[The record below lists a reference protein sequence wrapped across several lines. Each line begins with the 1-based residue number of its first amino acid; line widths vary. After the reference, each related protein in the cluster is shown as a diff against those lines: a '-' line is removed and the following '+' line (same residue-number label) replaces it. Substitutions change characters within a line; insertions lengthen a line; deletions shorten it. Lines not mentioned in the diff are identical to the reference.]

1 MTDKDL
7 TQSASELVQQ
17 FRNKDIS
24 AVELLEDHLERIALI
39 NPDINAVVTLDEDR
53 ARERAAAADEAL
65 ENGADW
71 GPLHGLPMT
80 VKDAYEVAGIVTTGG
95 SPKWKDHVPQR
106 HAEVVQRLTA
116 AGAIVFGKTNVP
128 YLSGDWQTYNEIFG
142 ITNNPWDYTKTPG
155 GSSGGS
161 AAAVAAGLTP
171 LEVGSDIGGSVR
183 IPAHFCGVYGH
194 KPSYDLIPIRGHLPP
209 PPGSLSENDS
219 ITVAGPLA
227 RSAADLDL
235 ALSVLA
241 GPRSSEEKG
250 WRLNL
255 PPARHQQLKDFR
267 IAMWLGDEFCSV
279 ETAMAEAIQ
288 ETADQLA
295 KQGAAVTEANP
306 GFSLEMNNDLFWNL
320 FNAVIA
326 TGFPQP
332 VLDDM
337 QQLLKNSAPDDKDPR
352 VRQAR
357 GALISHKDWLRVNEH
372 RLRIKA
378 MWEEFFQTYDVL
390 LCPVTFT
397 TAFAHDH
404 NPDLL
409 SRYIPVDGVE
419 RHYSEITVWP
429 SLATIAQLPATVIPI
444 GQNPAGLPIGL
455 QVIGPYLEDYTTIAL
470 ARAAEGVC
478 SGFTKPPPVQ

>member
-1 MTDKDL
+1 MTL
-7 TQSASELVQQ
+7 TQSASELVKQLK
-17 FRNKDIS
+17 NKNIS
-24 AVELLEDHLERIALI
+24 AVELLEAHLDQISSI
-39 NPDINAVVTLDEDR
+39 NPDINAVVTLDEER
-53 ARERAAAADEAL
+53 ARERAAAADKDL
-65 ENGADW
+65 EKGIDW

-95 SPKWKDHVPQR
+95 SPKWKDHVPQVN
-106 HAEVVQRLTA
+106 AEVVDRLTN

-142 ITNNPWDYTKTPG
+142 VTNNPWDYTKTPG

-161 AAAVAAGLTP
+161 AAAVASGLTP
-171 LEVGSDIGGSVR
+171 LEVGSDIGGSIR

-209 PPGSLSENDS
+209 PPGSLSENDT

-227 RSAADLDL
+227 RSAADLEL

-241 GPRSSEEKG
+241 GPRSSEGKG
-250 WRLNL
+250 WQLNL
-255 PPARHQQLKDFR
+255 PQARHQQLKDFR
-267 IAMWLGDEFCSV
+267 IAVWFGDGFCPV
-279 ETAMAEAIQ
+279 ETTMADAIQ
-288 ETADQLA
+288 ETTDQLA
-295 KQGAAVTEANP
+295 KQGTTVTEANP

-326 TGFPQP
+326 TGFPKP

-337 QQLLKNSAPDDKDPR
+337 KQLLKNSTMDDKDPR

-357 GALISHKDWLRVNEH
+357 GALISHIDWLRVNEL

-378 MWEEFFQTYDVL
+378 MWDEFFQSYDVL

-397 TAFAHDH
+397 TAFDHDH

-409 SRYIPVDGVE
+409 GRCITVDGAE
-419 RHYSEITVWP
+419 RHYSEITAWP
-429 SLATIAQLPATVIPI
+429 SVATISQLPSTVVPI
-444 GQNPAGLPIGL
+444 GHSSAGLPIGM
-455 QVIGPYLEDYTTIAL
+455 QVIGPYLEDYTTIAF
-470 ARAAEGVC
+470 ARAIEGVC
-478 SGFTKPPPVQ
+478 SGYTPPPTVK

>member
-1 MTDKDL
+1 MNL

-17 FRNKDIS
+17 LKNKDIS
-24 AVELLEDHLERIALI
+24 AVELLEAHLDQIGTV

-53 ARERAAAADEAL
+53 ARGRAAAADKAL

-80 VKDAYEVAGIVTTGG
+80 VKDAYEVEGMVTTGG
-95 SPKWKDHVPQR
+95 SPKWKDHVPQAN
-106 HAEVVQRLTA
+106 AEVVQRLTA

-142 ITNNPWDYTKTPG
+142 VTNNPWDYTKTPG

-161 AAAVAAGLTP
+161 AAAIAGGLTP

-209 PPGSLSENDS
+209 PPGSLSENDTIS
-219 ITVAGPLA
+219 VAGPLA
-227 RSAADLDL
+227 RSAADLEL

-241 GPRSSEEKG
+241 GPRISERKG
-250 WRLNL
+250 WQLTL
-255 PPARHQQLKDFR
+255 PQARHKQLKDFR
-267 IAMWLGDEFCSV
+267 VAVWPNDGFCPV
-279 ETAMAEAIQ
+279 ETAMADTIQ

-306 GFSLEMNNDLFWNL
+306 GFSLETNNDLFWNL

-337 QQLLKNSAPDDKDPR
+337 QQLLKNSDPDDKDPR

-357 GALISHKDWLRVNEH
+357 GALISHKDWLRVNEL

-378 MWEEFFQTYDVL
+378 MWGEFFQSYDVL

-409 SRYIPVDGVE
+409 GRYIPVDGKE

-429 SLATIAQLPATVIPI
+429 SVATISQLPATVIPI
-444 GQNPAGLPIGL
+444 GQSPAGLPIGL
-455 QVIGPYLEDYTTIAL
+455 QVIGPYLEDYTTIAF
-470 ARAAEGVC
+470 ARAIEGVC
-478 SGFTKPPPVQ
+478 SGYTPPPTVQ

>member
-1 MTDKDL
+1 MTL
-7 TQSASELVQQ
+7 TQSASELVKQLK
-17 FRNKDIS
+17 NKDIS
-24 AVELLEDHLERIALI
+24 AVELLEAHLDQISSI
-39 NPDINAVVTLDEDR
+39 NPDINAVVTLDEER
-53 ARERAAAADEAL
+53 ARERAAAADKDL
-65 ENGADW
+65 EKGIDW

-95 SPKWKDHVPQR
+95 SPKWKDHVPQVN
-106 HAEVVQRLTA
+106 AEVVDRLTN

-142 ITNNPWDYTKTPG
+142 VTNNPWDYTKTPG

-161 AAAVAAGLTP
+161 AAAVSSGLTP
-171 LEVGSDIGGSVR
+171 LEVGSDIGGSIR

-209 PPGSLSENDS
+209 PPGSLSENDT

-227 RSAADLDL
+227 RSAADLEL

-241 GPRSSEEKG
+241 GPRSSERKG
-250 WRLNL
+250 WQLNL
-255 PPARHQQLKDFR
+255 PQARHQQLKDFR
-267 IAMWLGDEFCSV
+267 VAVWSGDSFCPV
-279 ETAMAEAIQ
+279 ETTMADAIQ
-288 ETADQLA
+288 ETTDQLA
-295 KQGAAVTEANP
+295 KQGTSVTEANP

-326 TGFPQP
+326 TGFPKP

-337 QQLLKNSAPDDKDPR
+337 KQLLKNSTMDDKDPR

-357 GALISHKDWLRVNEH
+357 GALISHIDWLRVNEL

-378 MWEEFFQTYDVL
+378 MWDEFFQSYDVL

-397 TAFAHDH
+397 TAFDHDH

-409 SRYIPVDGVE
+409 GRYITVDGAE
-419 RHYSEITVWP
+419 RHYSEITAWP
-429 SLATIAQLPATVIPI
+429 SVATISQLPSTVVPI
-444 GQNPAGLPIGL
+444 GHSSASLPIGM
-455 QVIGPYLEDYTTIAL
+455 QVIGPYLEDYTTIAF
-470 ARAAEGVC
+470 ARAMEGVC
-478 SGFTKPPPVQ
+478 SGYTPPPTVK

>member
-1 MTDKDL
+1 MTL
-7 TQSASELVQQ
+7 TQSASELAKQLK
-17 FRNKDIS
+17 NKDIS
-24 AVELLEDHLERIALI
+24 AVELLEAHLDQISSI
-39 NPDINAVVTLDEDR
+39 NPDINAVVTLDEER
-53 ARERAAAADEAL
+53 ARERAAAADKDL
-65 ENGADW
+65 EKGIDW

-95 SPKWKDHVPQR
+95 SPKWKDHVPQVN
-106 HAEVVQRLTA
+106 AEVVDRLTN

-142 ITNNPWDYTKTPG
+142 VTNNPWDYTKTPG

-161 AAAVAAGLTP
+161 AAAVASGLTP
-171 LEVGSDIGGSVR
+171 LEVGSDIGGSIR

-209 PPGSLSENDS
+209 PPGSLSENDT

-227 RSAADLDL
+227 RSAADLEL

-241 GPRSSEEKG
+241 GPRSSEGKG
-250 WRLNL
+250 WQLNL
-255 PPARHQQLKDFR
+255 PQARHQQLKDFR
-267 IAMWLGDEFCSV
+267 VAVWSGDGFCPV
-279 ETAMAEAIQ
+279 ETTMTDTIQ
-288 ETADQLA
+288 ETTDQLA

-326 TGFPQP
+326 TGFPKP

-337 QQLLKNSAPDDKDPR
+337 KQLLKNSTMDDKDPR

-357 GALISHKDWLRVNEH
+357 GALISHIDWLRVNEL

-378 MWEEFFQTYDVL
+378 MWDEFFQSYDIL

-397 TAFAHDH
+397 TAFDHDH

-409 SRYIPVDGVE
+409 GRYITVDGAE
-419 RHYSEITVWP
+419 RHYSEITAWP
-429 SLATIAQLPATVIPI
+429 SVATISQLPSTVVPI
-444 GQNPAGLPIGL
+444 GHSSAGLPIRM
-455 QVIGPYLEDYTTIAL
+455 QVIGPYLEDYTTIAF
-470 ARAAEGVC
+470 ARAIEGVC
-478 SGFTKPPPVQ
+478 SGYTPPPTVK

>member
-1 MTDKDL
+1 MKL

-17 FRNKDIS
+17 LKNKDIS
-24 AVELLEDHLERIALI
+24 AVELLEAHLDRIAVV
-39 NPDINAVVTLDEDR
+39 NPEINAVVTLDKDR
-53 ARERAAAADEAL
+53 IRKRAEAADKAL

-80 VKDAYEVAGIVTTGG
+80 VKDAYEAEGIVSTGG

-106 HAEVVQRLTA
+106 NAEVVERLTA
-116 AGAIVFGKTNVP
+116 AGATVFGKTNVP
-128 YLSGDWQTYNEIFG
+128 NLSGDWQTYNEIFG
-142 ITNNPWDYTKTPG
+142 VTNNPWDQTKTPG
-155 GSSGGS
+155 GSSGGA

-171 LEVGSDIGGSVR
+171 LEVGSDIGGSIR
-183 IPAHFCGVYGH
+183 IPAHFCGIYGH
-194 KPSYDLIPIRGHLPP
+194 KPSYGLIPMRGHLPP
-209 PPGSLSENDS
+209 PPGSLSENDT

-227 RSAADLDL
+227 RSAADLEI

-241 GPRSSEEKG
+241 GPRTSEGKG
-250 WRLNL
+250 WQLNL
-255 PPARHQQLKDFR
+255 PPARHQQIKDFR
-267 IAMWLGDEFCSV
+267 IAIWPDDGFCPV
-279 ETAMAEAIQ
+279 ETAMADAIQ
-288 ETADQLA
+288 EMANQLA

-326 TGFPQP
+326 TGFPKP

-337 QQLLKNSAPDDKDPR
+337 KQLLKNSAIDDKDPR

-357 GALISHKDWLRVNEH
+357 GALISHKDWLRVNEL

-378 MWEEFFQTYDVL
+378 MWDEFFQSYDVL

-397 TAFAHDH
+397 TAFDHDH

-409 SRYIPVDGVE
+409 GRYITVDGAE
-419 RHYSEITVWP
+419 RHYSEITTWP
-429 SLATIAQLPATVIPI
+429 SVATISQLPATVVPI
-444 GQNPAGLPIGL
+444 GHSPVGLPIGM
-455 QVIGPYLEDYTTIAL
+455 QVIGPYLEDYTTIAF
-470 ARAAEGVC
+470 ARAIEGVC
-478 SGFTKPPPVQ
+478 SGYTPPPTVQ

>member
-1 MTDKDL
+1 MTL
-7 TQSASELVQQ
+7 TQSASELVKQLK
-17 FRNKDIS
+17 NKNIS
-24 AVELLEDHLERIALI
+24 AVELLEAHLDQISSI
-39 NPDINAVVTLDEDR
+39 NPDINAVVTLDEER
-53 ARERAAAADEAL
+53 ARERAAAADKDL
-65 ENGADW
+65 EKGIDW

-95 SPKWKDHVPQR
+95 SPKWKDHVPQVN
-106 HAEVVQRLTA
+106 AEVVDRLTN

-142 ITNNPWDYTKTPG
+142 VTNNPWDYTKTPG

-161 AAAVAAGLTP
+161 AAAVASGLTP
-171 LEVGSDIGGSVR
+171 LEVGSDIGGSIR

-209 PPGSLSENDS
+209 PPGSLSENDT

-227 RSAADLDL
+227 RSAADLEL

-250 WRLNL
+250 WQLNL
-255 PPARHQQLKDFR
+255 PQARHQQLKDFR
-267 IAMWLGDEFCSV
+267 VAVWSGDSFCPV
-279 ETAMAEAIQ
+279 ETTMTDAIQ
-288 ETADQLA
+288 ETTDQLA
-295 KQGAAVTEANP
+295 KQGTTVTEANP

-326 TGFPQP
+326 TGLPKP

-337 QQLLKNSAPDDKDPR
+337 KQLLKNSTMDDKGPR

-357 GALISHKDWLRVNEH
+357 GALISHMDWLRVNEL

-378 MWEEFFQTYDVL
+378 MWDEFFQSYDVL

-397 TAFAHDH
+397 TAFDHDH

-409 SRYIPVDGVE
+409 GRYITVDGAE
-419 RHYSEITVWP
+419 RHYSEITAWP
-429 SLATIAQLPATVIPI
+429 SVATISQLPSTVVPI
-444 GQNPAGLPIGL
+444 GHSSAGLPIGM
-455 QVIGPYLEDYTTIAL
+455 QVIGPYLEDYTTIAF
-470 ARAAEGVC
+470 ARAMEGVC
-478 SGFTKPPPVQ
+478 SGYTPPPTVK

>member
-1 MTDKDL
+1 MTL
-7 TQSASELVQQ
+7 TQSASELVKQLK
-17 FRNKDIS
+17 NKNIS
-24 AVELLEDHLERIALI
+24 AVELLEAHLDQISSI
-39 NPDINAVVTLDEDR
+39 NPDINAVVTLDEER
-53 ARERAAAADEAL
+53 ARERAAAADKDL
-65 ENGADW
+65 EKGIDW

-95 SPKWKDHVPQR
+95 SPKWKDHVPQVN
-106 HAEVVQRLTA
+106 AEVVDRLTN

-142 ITNNPWDYTKTPG
+142 VTNNPWDYTKTPG

-161 AAAVAAGLTP
+161 AAAVASGLTP
-171 LEVGSDIGGSVR
+171 LEVGSDIGGSIR

-209 PPGSLSENDS
+209 PPGSLSENDT

-227 RSAADLDL
+227 RSAADLEL

-241 GPRSSEEKG
+241 GPRSSEGKG
-250 WRLNL
+250 WQLNL
-255 PPARHQQLKDFR
+255 PQARHQQLKDFR
-267 IAMWLGDEFCSV
+267 IAVWSGDGFCPV
-279 ETAMAEAIQ
+279 ETTMADAIQ
-288 ETADQLA
+288 ETTDQLA
-295 KQGAAVTEANP
+295 KQGTPVTEANP

-326 TGFPQP
+326 TGFPKP

-337 QQLLKNSAPDDKDPR
+337 KQLLKNSTMDDKDPR

-357 GALISHKDWLRVNEH
+357 GALISHIDWLRVNEL

-378 MWEEFFQTYDVL
+378 MWDEFFQSYDVL

-397 TAFAHDH
+397 TAFDHDH

-409 SRYIPVDGVE
+409 GRYITVDGAE
-419 RHYSEITVWP
+419 RHYSEITAWP
-429 SLATIAQLPATVIPI
+429 SVATISQLPSTVVPI
-444 GQNPAGLPIGL
+444 GHSSAGLPIGM
-455 QVIGPYLEDYTTIAL
+455 QVIGPYLEDYTTIAF
-470 ARAAEGVC
+470 ARTMEGVC
-478 SGFTKPPPVQ
+478 SGYTPPPTVK

>member
-1 MTDKDL
+1 MNL

-17 FRNKDIS
+17 LKNKDIS
-24 AVELLEDHLERIALI
+24 AVELLEAHLNQIDSI

-53 ARERAAAADEAL
+53 ARERAAAADEDL
-65 ENGADW
+65 KKGADW
-71 GPLHGLPMT
+71 GPLHGLSMT

-95 SPKWKDHVPQR
+95 SPKWKDHVPQQ
-106 HAEVVQRLTA
+106 HAEVVDRLTN

-142 ITNNPWDYTKTPG
+142 VTNNPWDYTKTPG
-155 GSSGGS
+155 GSSGGA
-161 AAAVAAGLTP
+161 AAAVSSGLTS
-171 LEVGSDIGGSVR
+171 LEVGSDIGGSIR

-194 KPSYDLIPIRGHLPP
+194 KPSYDLIPLRGHLPP
-209 PPGSLSENDS
+209 PPGSLSENDT
-219 ITVAGPLA
+219 IAVAGPLA
-227 RSAADLDL
+227 RSAADLEL

-241 GPRSSEEKG
+241 GPRSSEKKG
-250 WRLNL
+250 WQLNL
-255 PPARHQQLKDFR
+255 PPPRHQQLKDFR
-267 IAMWLGDEFCSV
+267 VAVWPGDGFCPV
-279 ETAMAEAIQ
+279 ETTMTDAIQ

-326 TGFPQP
+326 TGFPKP

-337 QQLLKNSAPDDKDPR
+337 KQLLKNSTMGDKDPR

-357 GALISHKDWLRVNEH
+357 GALISHMDWLRVNEL

-378 MWEEFFQTYDVL
+378 MWDEFFQSYDVL

-397 TAFAHDH
+397 TAFDHDH

-409 SRYIPVDGVE
+409 GRYITVDGKE
-419 RHYSEITVWP
+419 RHYSEITTWP
-429 SLATIAQLPATVIPI
+429 SVATISQLPATVVPI
-444 GQNPAGLPIGL
+444 GHSPAGLPIGM
-455 QVIGPYLEDYTTIAL
+455 QVIGPYLEDYTTIAF
-470 ARAAEGVC
+470 ARAMEGVC
-478 SGFTKPPPVQ
+478 SGYTPPPTVK

>member
-1 MTDKDL
+1 MNL
-7 TQSASELVQQ
+7 NQSASELVQQ
-17 FRNKDIS
+17 LKNKDIS
-24 AVELLEDHLERIALI
+24 AVELLEAHLDRIAVV
-39 NPDINAVVTLDEDR
+39 NPEINAVVTLDKDR
-53 ARERAAAADEAL
+53 IRKRAEAADKAL

-80 VKDAYEVAGIVTTGG
+80 VKDAYEAEGIVSTGG

-106 HAEVVQRLTA
+106 NAEVVERLTA
-116 AGAIVFGKTNVP
+116 AGATVFGKTNVP
-128 YLSGDWQTYNEIFG
+128 NLSGDWQTYNEIFG
-142 ITNNPWDYTKTPG
+142 VTNNPWDQTKTPG
-155 GSSGGS
+155 GSSGGA

-171 LEVGSDIGGSVR
+171 LEVGSDIGGSIR
-183 IPAHFCGVYGH
+183 IPAHFCGIYGH
-194 KPSYDLIPIRGHLPP
+194 KPSYGLIPMRGHLPP
-209 PPGSLSENDS
+209 PPGSLSENDT

-227 RSAADLDL
+227 RSAADLEI

-241 GPRSSEEKG
+241 GPRTSEGKG
-250 WRLNL
+250 WQLNL
-255 PPARHQQLKDFR
+255 PPARHQQIKDFR
-267 IAMWLGDEFCSV
+267 IAIWPDDGFCPV
-279 ETAMAEAIQ
+279 ETAMADAIQ
-288 ETADQLA
+288 ETANQLA

-337 QQLLKNSAPDDKDPR
+337 QQLLKNSAFDDKDPR

-357 GALISHKDWLRVNEH
+357 GALISHKDWLSINER
-372 RLRIKA
+372 RLRTKA
-378 MWEEFFQTYDVL
+378 MWDEFFHSYDVL

-409 SRYIPVDGVE
+409 GRYITVDGE
-419 RHYSEITVWP
+419 KRNYSEITVWP
-429 SLATIAQLPATVIPI
+429 SLATISQLPATVIPI
-444 GQNPAGLPIGL
+444 GKNSAGLPIGV
-455 QVIGPYLEDYTTIAL
+455 QVIGPYLEDYTTIAF
-470 ARAAEGVC
+470 ARAIEGVC
-478 SGFTKPPPVQ
+478 SGYSTPPTVQ